1 MGLWGLLADDSLVF
15 DVGVVLLVL
24 VDEVVD
30 DLGAAIRK
38 GDTVLS

>member
-1 MGLWGLLADDSLVF
+1 MWLDGLLADDSLVF

-24 VDEVVD
+24 VNEVVD
-30 DLGAAIRK
+30 DLGAAIGE